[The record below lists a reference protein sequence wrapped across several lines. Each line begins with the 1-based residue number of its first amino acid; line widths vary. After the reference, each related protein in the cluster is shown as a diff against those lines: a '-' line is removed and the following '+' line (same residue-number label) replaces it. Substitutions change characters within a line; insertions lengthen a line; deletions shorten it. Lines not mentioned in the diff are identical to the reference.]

1 MFTDY
6 AKIYVSSG
14 KGGNGAVSFRR
25 EKYIAAGGPDGGDGG
40 KGGDVYF
47 EVDQDSNTLID
58 FRYKKKFKAQ
68 NGENGEGARKS
79 GKSGEDLYIKVPI
92 GTVVKDAK
100 TEEILADMSEKGQK
114 TLVLHGGRGGRG
126 NTHFATSTRQAPRF
140 SQGGEEGEEKEVI
153 LTQEGYDKIEKELE
167 FLRTEK
173 RTEIAERIK
182 VALGFGDLSENSEYD
197 EAKNAQAENEGK
209 IAELENKIRHAKIID
224 EAEIDTKTVQIGN
237 TVKLY
242 DVEFE
247 EEVEYTIVGSTEVNL
262 TENKIS
268 NESPIGKAL
277 LGAKKGSTVEVNA
290 PAGVIK
296 YQILSITK

>member
-1 MFTDY
+1 M
-6 AKIYVSSG
+6 
-14 KGGNGAVSFRR
+14 
-25 EKYIAAGGPDGGDGG
+25 
-40 KGGDVYF
+40 
-47 EVDQDSNTLID
+47 
-58 FRYKKKFKAQ
+58 
-68 NGENGEGARKS
+68 
-79 GKSGEDLYIKVPI
+79 
-92 GTVVKDAK
+92 
-100 TEEILADMSEKGQK
+100 
-114 TLVLHGGRGGRG
+114 
-126 NTHFATSTRQAPRF
+126 
-140 SQGGEEGEEKEVI
+140 EEKEVI

-197 EAKNAQAENEGK
+197 EAKNEGK

-262 TENKIS
+262 AENKIS

-290 PAGVIK
+290 PVGVIK

>member
-1 MFTDY
+1 M
-6 AKIYVSSG
+6 
-14 KGGNGAVSFRR
+14 
-25 EKYIAAGGPDGGDGG
+25 
-40 KGGDVYF
+40 
-47 EVDQDSNTLID
+47 
-58 FRYKKKFKAQ
+58 
-68 NGENGEGARKS
+68 
-79 GKSGEDLYIKVPI
+79 
-92 GTVVKDAK
+92 
-100 TEEILADMSEKGQK
+100 
-114 TLVLHGGRGGRG
+114 
-126 NTHFATSTRQAPRF
+126 
-140 SQGGEEGEEKEVI
+140 EEKEVI

-247 EEVEYTIVGSTEVNL
+247 EEVEYTIVGSTEVDLSQNR
-262 TENKIS
+262 IS
-268 NESPIGKAL
+268 NESPIGAAL
-277 LGAKKGSTVEVNA
+277 LGAKKNQVVEA
-290 PAGVIK
+290 QTPGGVAKFKILAIK
-296 YQILSITK
+296 K